1 MQKQPT
7 EPTVLKKFAIF
18 TGKHLCWSLFFNKVA
33 GLQVLRTPILE
44 NNCENGCLRRNW
56 NVCFRILERGKFL
69 ECHVRNVQKLRCEKK
84 QVSKDFL
91 NYLRWVVIN
100 SNFSYFLLVS
110 LFVSRHSI
118 SLFWRKIIS
127 CVLTTFTRIVFRTQ
141 SNICSVFES
150 S

>member
-69 ECHVRNVQKLRCEKK
+69 ECHVRHVQKLRCEKK
-84 QVSKDFL
+84 QVSKGFL

-110 LFVSRHSI
+110 LFVSRDSI
-118 SLFWRKIIS
+118 SLILKENNFMCS
-127 CVLTTFTRIVFRTQ
+127 NYFHQNRI
-141 SNICSVFES
+141 
-150 S
+150 